1 MRDELDNQLCKK
13 YPKIFRDR
21 HADMRTTAM
30 CWGFECDD
38 GWYNILNQACS
49 LIQGHI
55 DWRRKQRAIAL
66 RYNRALKSA
75 LSGDI
80 SNLIKFHTYKGVV
93 TEYTTK
99 RVEED
104 ITNAKFRDV
113 PEKIPQVVA
122 TQVKEKFGTLR
133 FYVYGS
139 DKYCDGVISM
149 AEALSGVTCEVCG
162 NSGKTNNSGWLKTLC
177 EIHERE

>member
-1 MRDELDNQLCKK
+1 MRNELDNQLCKK

-21 HADMRTTAM
+21 HADMQITAM

-55 DWRRKQRAIAL
+55 DWRRKQRAIVL

-75 LSGDI
+75 LSGDT
-80 SNLIKFHTYKGVV
+80 SKLIKFHTYKDVV

-99 RVEED
+99 KVEDD
-104 ITNAKFRDV
+104 IKNAQYRNV
-113 PEKIPQVVA
+113 PEKISQVVA

-133 FYVYGS
+133 FYTEGG
-139 DKYCDGVISM
+139 DEYCGGVISM
-149 AEALSGVTCEVCG
+149 AEAISGVTCERCG
-162 NSGKTNNSGWLKTLC
+162 NPGKTNNSGWLKTLC
-177 EIHERE
+177 ETHERE